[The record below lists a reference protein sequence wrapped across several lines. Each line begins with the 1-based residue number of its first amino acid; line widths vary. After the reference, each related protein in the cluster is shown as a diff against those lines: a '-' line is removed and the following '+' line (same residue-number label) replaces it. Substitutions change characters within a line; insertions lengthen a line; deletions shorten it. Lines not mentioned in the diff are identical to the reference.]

1 MLKSYFVSIHDH
13 FNQELFHE
21 LVEPLF
27 IVKIR
32 EWSHELFK
40 NSNANDSVLFFV
52 CLFGFFCVCAYSL
65 VISVVFGAL
74 NFVVHYA

>member
-1 MLKSYFVSIHDH
+1 MLESYFVSIHDH
-13 FNQELFHE
+13 FYPELFHK
-21 LVEPLF
+21 LVEPLL

-32 EWSHELFK
+32 EWSRELFK
-40 NSNANDSVLFFV
+40 NSNANDSVLF
-52 CLFGFFCVCAYSL
+52 LFLLFSCAYSL

>member
-21 LVEPLF
+21 LVEPLL

-40 NSNANDSVLFFV
+40 NSNANDSVLFV
-52 CLFGFFCVCAYSL
+52 CFFCVCAYSL
-65 VISVVFGAL
+65 VISVVFGDL